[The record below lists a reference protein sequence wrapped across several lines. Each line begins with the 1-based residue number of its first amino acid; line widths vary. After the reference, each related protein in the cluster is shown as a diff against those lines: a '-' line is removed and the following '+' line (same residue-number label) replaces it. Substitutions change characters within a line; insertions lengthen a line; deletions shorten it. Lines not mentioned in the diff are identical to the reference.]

1 MSSLGLELLK
11 NINIEENNNQTNNFV
26 SEKPHVQF
34 KETNEIIEP
43 SESSQVDSTTIMNN
57 ENPLFT
63 KQQINEVENVD
74 VNNTIK
80 NNISIKNDQH
90 KNIPQQESNQE
101 DSIVITNNKTQPVN
115 NKQLIQRNLHSNN
128 QTELKSNLKENTQ
141 IIKPDQIITPE
152 QPTNYKKFI
161 PNMQTIIFTII
172 LIVII
177 FIIYKYINAN
187 AKLLETKVIEFQD
200 KQKMFKTE

>member
-11 NINIEENNNQTNNFV
+11 NINIEENNNQTYNFV

-43 SESSQVDSTTIMNN
+43 SESSKVDSTTILNN

-63 KQQINEVENVD
+63 KQQINEVENID

-80 NNISIKNDQH
+80 NDQYQ
-90 KNIPQQESNQE
+90 NIPQQESNQE
-101 DSIVITNNKTQPVN
+101 DSIVITNNKTQIVN
-115 NKQLIQRNLHSNN
+115 NKQLIQRNSHLNN

-141 IIKPDQIITPE
+141 IIKLDQQIITPE

-161 PNMQTIIFTII
+161 PNIQTIIFIII

-187 AKLLETKVIEFQD
+187 AQLLETKIIKFQD

>member
-43 SESSQVDSTTIMNN
+43 SESSKVDSTTILNN

-63 KQQINEVENVD
+63 KQQINEVENID

-80 NNISIKNDQH
+80 NDQYQ
-90 KNIPQQESNQE
+90 NIPQQESNQE
-101 DSIVITNNKTQPVN
+101 DSIVITNNKTQIVN
-115 NKQLIQRNLHSNN
+115 NKQLIQRNSHLNN

-141 IIKPDQIITPE
+141 IIKLDQQIITPE

-161 PNMQTIIFTII
+161 PNIQTIIFIII

-187 AKLLETKVIEFQD
+187 AQLLETKIIKFQD